1 MNKNNLTAKVTAVIE
16 TPIEE
21 IIPELR
27 PLLVALLLSSNVEMT
42 RLHTLYKDDPLMQ
55 YFLQEVQNFAT
66 DDMLFKMYADDGF
79 FAEQLEHMLSV
90 AKKDR
95 RAASRLMPI
104 FCKALNFVVEYN
116 IPDDLRQ
123 NIIDHI
129 NDQLDYD
136 GFAIRALD
144 ENIVDVVAA

>member
-1 MNKNNLTAKVTAVIE
+1 MNKTELMDKIAAVIE

-27 PLLVALLLSSNVEMT
+27 PLLAALLLSSHVEEV
-42 RLHTLYKDDPLMQ
+42 RLHSMYKDDPMMGF
-55 YFLQEVQNFAT
+55 FLQQIQNFRA
-66 DDMLFKMYADDGF
+66 DEMLFKMYADDGF

-90 AKKDR
+90 AKNDR

-104 FCKALNFVVEYN
+104 FCKALNVVVEYN
-116 IPDDLRQ
+116 IPDELRQ
-123 NIIDHI
+123 KIIIHI

-136 GFAIRALD
+136 GFAIRNLEPD
-144 ENIVDVVAA
+144 DINIVTV

>member
-1 MNKNNLTAKVTAVIE
+1 MIKTELTAKIAAVIE

-21 IIPELR
+21 IIPELC
-27 PLLVALLLSSNVEMT
+27 PLLAALLLSSNVEMA
-42 RLHTLYKDDPLMQ
+42 RLHTLYKDAPMMQ
-55 YFLQEVQNFAT
+55 YFLQEVQDFAT
-66 DDMLFKMYADDGF
+66 DEMLFKMYSDDGF
-79 FAEQLEHMLSV
+79 FAEQLEYMLSV
-90 AKKDR
+90 AKNDR

-104 FCKALNFVVEYN
+104 FCRALNFVVEYN

-123 NIIDHI
+123 KIIDHI

-144 ENIVDVVAA
+144 ENIIDVVAA